1 LIFTPG
7 KGATTI
13 MSMRFAFALTL
24 SAMGCFALLGGCAAP
39 ADPSDAAIYSGFTR
53 IDPETRARTENAWL
67 VVRDGVIASAG
78 AGTPP
83 EGDFGAV
90 HDVSGLYGMPGLI
103 DAHAHVTIGPQEVTV
118 VDGAPRVGML
128 SGDEYSRFNAA
139 IALAFGVTTVRNPA
153 GSTAANARYDA
164 MVASGEWAG
173 PEALHA
179 GAIIQPPPFGGEY
192 FAYPKTPEE
201 WSAEAAAQAAAGMTY
216 FKLYTDLT
224 ESELQEGVRAA
235 KAHSLIPI
243 AHLNTISWTRA
254 MELGVEQLEHA
265 LPTSP
270 DLLEPEARAAFTPNT
285 PPNAF
290 MYQWFE
296 LADFEGPLITD
307 MVRTLAETRTT
318 VDLTL
323 VVNEITY
330 NADQLGVIF
339 PEAERVYLHPQSF
352 ASALTNLNALATIW
366 KPEEFAR
373 ARAVF
378 PKVLSFARL
387 LHDAGVPVMI
397 GTDGTGGGPIY
408 ARELHN
414 HALAG
419 IPSWEVLRMATSGNA
434 TLMGLGQ
441 ETGRLAPGMEAD
453 LVFLRADP
461 TKDVRN
467 VGEVALV
474 VTNGEAHRF
483 EDLVAMAETLVQ

>member
-1 LIFTPG
+1 M
-7 KGATTI
+7 TI
-13 MSMRFAFALTL
+13 RRLAFSL
-24 SAMGCFALLGGCAAP
+24 STMGGVALLGACTAP
-39 ADPSDAAIYSGFTR
+39 PDYSDAALYSGFTR
-53 IDPETRARTENAWL
+53 VDPEARTRTENAWL
-67 VVRDGVIASAG
+67 VVKDGVIAAAG
-78 AGTPP
+78 DGRPP

-103 DAHAHVTIGPQEVTV
+103 DAHAHITIGPQEVRV

-153 GSTAANARYDA
+153 GSTAANARYSA
-164 MVASGEWAG
+164 MVASGEWPG
-173 PEALHA
+173 PTALQA

-192 FAYPKTPEE
+192 FAYPKTPGE

-224 ESELQEGVRAA
+224 EAELREGVRAA

-243 AHLNTISWTRA
+243 AHLNAVSWTRA
-254 MELGVEQLEHA
+254 VELGVEQLEHA

-270 DLLEPEARAAFTPNT
+270 ALLESEARAAFAPNT

-290 MYQWFE
+290 WYQWFE
-296 LADFEGPLITD
+296 LADFQGPLITE
-307 MVRTLAETRTT
+307 MVRKLKDTRTA

-323 VVNEITY
+323 VINEITY
-330 NADQLGVIF
+330 NSDQMNVLF
-339 PEAERVYLHPQSF
+339 PEAERIYLHPKSF
-352 ASALTNLNALATIW
+352 ATVLTNFDALAKIW
-366 KPEEFAR
+366 TPEQFAR

-387 LHDAGVPVMI
+387 LHDAGVPLMI

-414 HALAG
+414 HVLAG
-419 IPSWEVLRMATSGNA
+419 IPAWEVLLMATSGNA
-434 TLMGLGQ
+434 ALMGLG
-441 ETGRLAPGMEAD
+441 EKTGRLAAGMEAD
-453 LVFLRADP
+453 MVFLRADP
-461 TKDVRN
+461 AEDVRN
-467 VGEVALV
+467 VREVALV
-474 VTNGEAHRF
+474 VTDGEAHRF
-483 EDLVAMAETLVQ
+483 EELVAMAQSLLE

>member
-1 LIFTPG
+1 MT
-7 KGATTI
+7 
-13 MSMRFAFALTL
+13 MRFAFALIPLTI
-24 SAMGCFALLGGCAAP
+24 GCFALFGGCAAP
-39 ADPSDAAIYSGFTR
+39 PDYSDAALYSGFTR
-53 IDPETRARTENAWL
+53 IDPETRTRTKNAWL
-67 VVRDGVIASAG
+67 VVRDGMIASTGAG
-78 AGTPP
+78 APP
-83 EGDFGAV
+83 KGDFGAV

-103 DAHAHVTIGPQEVTV
+103 DAHAHVTIGPQQVTV
-118 VDGAPRVGML
+118 VDDAPRVGML

-139 IALAFGVTTVRNPA
+139 VALAFGITTIRNPG
-153 GSTAANARYDA
+153 GSTVANARYDA

-179 GAIIQPPPFGGEY
+179 GAIIEPPPFGGEY

-201 WSAEAAAQAAAGMTY
+201 WNAEAAAQAAAGMTY

-224 ESELQEGVRAA
+224 EAELREGVRAA

-243 AHLNTISWTRA
+243 AHLNGVSWTRA
-254 MELGVEQLEHA
+254 MELGVEQIEHA

-270 DLLEPEARAAFTPNT
+270 DLLEPEARAAFTPNA
-285 PPNAF
+285 PPNHF

-307 MVRTLAETRTT
+307 MVRKLAETRTT

-330 NADQLGVIF
+330 NADQISMIF
-339 PEAERVYLHPQSF
+339 PEAERVYLQPESF
-352 ASALTNLNALATIW
+352 ASALANFNALATIW
-366 KPEEFAR
+366 TPEHFAR

-378 PKVLSFARL
+378 PNVLSFARIL
-387 LHDAGVPVMI
+387 YAAGVPLMI

-414 HALAG
+414 HVLAG
-419 IPSWEVLRMATSGNA
+419 IPSWEVLRIATSGNA

-441 ETGRLAPGMEAD
+441 KTGRIAPGMEAD

-461 TKDVRN
+461 TQDVRN
-467 VGEVALV
+467 VREVELV

-483 EDLVAMAETLVQ
+483 DELVAMARRLLE